1 MSLLVGAHVRFIK
14 RLEQR
19 RDASLA
25 YHLSAYLRM
34 NGVYWGLTA
43 LALMHAA
50 DALDRSALIAFVDS
64 CFSEQDGGYAPFPG
78 HDAHMLSTLSA
89 VQVLAIVD
97 ALPTLGAR
105 RERIVAFVASLQN
118 ADGSF
123 RGDRW
128 GETDTRFLYCAVST
142 LAHLGALEHIDAARA
157 ATWVMQCANFD
168 GGFGAAPGAESHA
181 AQVFTCVGALSILR
195 ALGRVDHDRL
205 AWWLCERQVPRGG
218 LNGRPQKLEDVCYS
232 WWVLSSLSL
241 LGRLHWIDAAKLRG
255 FILSAQD
262 PDRGGIADR
271 PENVADVFHTVF
283 GVAGLSLLGYD
294 GLHRVDPSYCMPA
307 ELMEQLGIARPF
319 QQLSAGSSDG

>member
-1 MSLLVGAHVRFIK
+1 MRCS
-14 RLEQR
+14 
-19 RDASLA
+19 
-25 YHLSAYLRM
+25 
-34 NGVYWGLTA
+34 
-43 LALMHAA
+43 
-50 DALDRSALIAFVDS
+50 
-64 CFSEQDGGYAPFPG
+64 
-78 HDAHMLSTLSA
+78 
-89 VQVLAIVD
+89 
-97 ALPTLGAR
+97 
-105 RERIVAFVASLQN
+105 
-118 ADGSF
+118 
-123 RGDRW
+123 
-128 GETDTRFLYCAVST
+128 
-142 LAHLGALEHIDAARA
+142 
-157 ATWVMQCANFD
+157 NFD
-168 GGFGAAPGAESHA
+168 GGFGATEGAESHA
-181 AQVFTCVGALSILR
+181 AQVFTCLGALSILR
-195 ALGRVDHDRL
+195 ALHHVDQEML
-205 AWWLCERQVPRGG
+205 AWWLAERQVPSGG